1 MYSNPHV
8 NYCTAPDDLFLLW
21 QIDNSKST
29 QEQTEE
35 QTVFQLFPFDYTTRI
50 DLYKLN
56 LSAGKKL
63 FCDYQPESRS
73 VICKESDTALF
84 LLSSLHSPHVYTG
97 LVSSEIFHSQ
107 SLCYSSTVEIFLA
120 ILIWRKTEAKQIY
133 T

>member
-8 NYCTAPDDLFLLW
+8 NYCTAPDNLFLLW

-56 LSAGKKL
+56 LSAGKKNY
-63 FCDYQPESRS
+63 F
-73 VICKESDTALF
+73 VII
-84 LLSSLHSPHVYTG
+84 SPR
-97 LVSSEIFHSQ
+97 
-107 SLCYSSTVEIFLA
+107 VEV
-120 ILIWRKTEAKQIY
+120 
-133 T
+133 